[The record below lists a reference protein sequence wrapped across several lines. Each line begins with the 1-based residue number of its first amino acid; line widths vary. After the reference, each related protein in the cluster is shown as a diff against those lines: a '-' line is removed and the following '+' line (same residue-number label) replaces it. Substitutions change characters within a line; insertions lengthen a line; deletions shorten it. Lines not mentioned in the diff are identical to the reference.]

1 MSSKL
6 LSLAAFI
13 MLFTVSAA
21 NADDWSLSDDRFE
34 NGCCEV
40 ECEPNHHLTF
50 SGDFLY
56 WRALQNGLDDCFCGK
71 GTKDEWN
78 PGYRVGL
85 EISPI
90 CEGLDIAA
98 YWTHFQNNSN
108 RNSSDDDDIDSFS
121 HWKLDYDT
129 VDLLLGYKAKTNDY
143 NYTPYVGLRGV
154 MIDGKLHALFASC
167 TCADAISDSITEQH
181 HKEKFWAIGPK
192 IGVKGDYT
200 LGCNFGLY
208 ADVAVGILYGRFKL
222 EANDFQT
229 IPDPTDSGATCVH
242 RHVDAC
248 QAVVD
253 AAVGIQ
259 WKYSFCDSVEATVKL
274 GLEHHRYFNQTHLGG
289 YGDLCFDGGTL
300 SVGLQ
305 F

>member
-1 MSSKL
+1 MLEKL
-6 LSLAAFI
+6 MSLAVFI
-13 MLFTVSAA
+13 SLFSINAA
-21 NADDWSLSDDRFE
+21 NAEEWSYSE
-34 NGCCEV
+34 NLCCDTGCV
-40 ECEPNHHLTF
+40 PNHHLTF

-56 WRALQNGLDDCFCGK
+56 WRVLQNGLDDCFCGK
-71 GTKDEWN
+71 GTKDQWN

-85 EISPI
+85 EISPL
-90 CEGLDIAA
+90 CEGVDIGA
-98 YWTHFQNNSN
+98 YWTHFKNNSK
-108 RNSSDDDDIDSFS
+108 RNNSDDDIDGFS

-129 VDLLLGYKAKTNDY
+129 IDLLLGYKVNKDDY
-143 NYTPYVGLRGV
+143 DYTPYCGLRGV
-154 MIDGKLHALFASC
+154 MIDGKLNALFANC
-167 TCADAISDSITEQH
+167 TCESVISDSITEQH
-181 HKEKFWAIGPK
+181 HKEKFWALGPK
-192 IGVKGDYT
+192 IGVKGDYN

-208 ADVAVGILYGRFKL
+208 ADFAVGILYGRFKL
-222 EANDFQT
+222 EANDFQL

-248 QAVVD
+248 QAVID

-259 WKYSFCDSVEATVKL
+259 WKYSFCDSMEAIVKL

-289 YGDLCFDGGTL
+289 YGDLCFDGATV